1 MSKPKTLNDLKKHP
15 LVDEIWFED
24 FDDGEEY
31 CLSLKEPY
39 WFSVEESTWI
49 HCKTVN
55 ELINSFFPVI
65 NKDYK

>member
-1 MSKPKTLNDLKKHP
+1 MKKPKTLNDLKKHP

>member
-1 MSKPKTLNDLKKHP
+1 MTRPKTLNDLKNHP

-49 HCKTVN
+49 HFKTVN
-55 ELINSFFPVI
+55 ELISSFSPVI
-65 NKDYK
+65 NKNYQ

>member
-1 MSKPKTLNDLKKHP
+1 MTKPKTLNDLKKHP

>member
-1 MSKPKTLNDLKKHP
+1 MPKPKTLNDLKKHP